1 MEIVAI
7 VSIVSVL
14 LWFIVGAKNSVNLNN
29 FSESELKDKEEN
41 K

>member
-1 MEIVAI
+1 MEAVAI

-14 LWFIVGAKNSVNLNN
+14 LWFIIDAKNKIKLNSFN
-29 FSESELKDKEEN
+29 EKELSEEDK